1 MTTDTGHIP
10 AGMRWERDDASRV
23 PFMTY
28 TDEALYRR
36 ELERWRQM
44 HASVEA
50 NLASVRQELAQARAY
65 SEHLRSAYQSSED
78 GRKFHA
84 ARGEQ
89 LKADIEALKARIA
102 ELESRAT

>member
-1 MTTDTGHIP
+1 MLGELVHFD
-10 AGMRWERDDASRV
+10 RERNWWHAVRGELERTISS
-23 PFMTY
+23 
-28 TDEALYRR
+28 YRR